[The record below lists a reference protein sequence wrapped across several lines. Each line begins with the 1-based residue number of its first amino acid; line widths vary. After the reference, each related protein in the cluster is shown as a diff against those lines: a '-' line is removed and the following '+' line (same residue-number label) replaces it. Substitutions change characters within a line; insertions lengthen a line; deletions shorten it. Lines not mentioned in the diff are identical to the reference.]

1 VTEPVSFR
9 IVSYNVNSQRG
20 DGAALVE
27 LVRGLDPDIV
37 VVQEA
42 PRRLRWRTLN
52 AHLARR
58 FGLVYAAGGAPSLG
72 NVVLTSLRVQVH
84 ESWCVQF
91 PLTPGRHMRGA
102 VFARCAIGR
111 PAGGAASF
119 VVGGTHLATD
129 PAERPTQAAI
139 VRRVMD
145 EVELPLVLAADV
157 NEEPGGS
164 AWRTLAD
171 GLTDSASA
179 AADGAPVA
187 TFPAPA
193 PDRRIDAV
201 FVGEGLTVR
210 AVAVADGALARR
222 ASDHLPLVVDLTVP

>member
-1 VTEPVSFR
+1 MAESVSFR

-52 AHLARR
+52 AHLAHRL
-58 FGLVYAAGGAPSLG
+58 GLVHAAGGAPSLG
-72 NVVLTSLRVQVH
+72 NVVLTSYRVSVRD
-84 ESWCVQF
+84 SWCVQF

-102 VFARCAIGR
+102 VFARCAIG
-111 PAGGAASF
+111 AANF
-119 VVGGTHLATD
+119 VVAGSHLATD
-129 PAERPTQAAI
+129 PTERPTQAA
-139 VRRVMD
+139 VLRRVMD
-145 EVELPLVLAADV
+145 DVELPLVLAADV
-157 NEEPGGS
+157 NEEAGGS
-164 AWRTLAD
+164 AWRTLAE

-179 AADGAPVA
+179 VADGAAPP
-187 TFPAPA
+187 TFPAPT

-210 AVAVADGALARR
+210 AATVADGSLARR
-222 ASDHLPLVVDLTVP
+222 ASDHLPLVVDLTLP

>member
-1 VTEPVSFR
+1 MAEPISFR

-52 AHLARR
+52 AHLAHRL
-58 FGLVYAAGGAPSLG
+58 GLVYAAGGAPSLG
-72 NVVLTSLRVQVH
+72 NVVLTSHRVSVH
-84 ESWCVQF
+84 DSWCVQF

-102 VFARCAIGR
+102 VFARCAIG
-111 PAGGAASF
+111 AATF
-119 VVGGTHLATD
+119 VVGGSHLATD
-129 PAERPTQAAI
+129 PTERPTQAAI
-139 VRRVMD
+139 LRRVMN

-157 NEEPGGS
+157 NEEAGGS
-164 AWRTLAD
+164 AWRTLAE
-171 GLTDSASA
+171 GMIDSTSA
-179 AADGAPVA
+179 AAGGGPAP

-201 FVGEGLTVR
+201 FVGDGLSVR
-210 AVAVADGALARR
+210 AATVPDGALARR
-222 ASDHLPLVVDLTVP
+222 ASDHLPVVVDLTLP